1 MAFFPASPTNGQ
13 QATVGNIV
21 YQWNSTSNVWN
32 RVGTTVVQL
41 VDGALVTIT
50 GNLLVTG
57 SGSSQFSGNLI
68 SLANVVVS
76 NNVVA
81 TRGVFSGNVSGS
93 NLSTTG
99 NVLSS
104 GNIVTPNLYV
114 TRIYGNGQFSTS
126 GTVTAASYEGSS
138 IPVTGNVTTNNNV
151 VALANVNS
159 GGDINATGN
168 VNATNIVASGNLTV
182 SGNVSGNTIISAA
195 VLTNNTVVAGNV
207 SATYFLG
214 NGALLTGVV
223 TGGGGAGNRANASIS
238 TGSIAN
244 SATFTGNV
252 TLAKGYAIYKVTT
265 STNAWVRL
273 YSNTVTQSADSS
285 RSMFN
290 DPQPGAGVMV
300 EIISTGANVVLV
312 SPAAVGWNDSSP
324 VSNSIPVSITNLS
337 GTSSDIT
344 VTFTYLGLEL

>member
-57 SGSSQFSGNLI
+57 SGSSQFSSNLI
-68 SLANVVVS
+68 SLANVVAS
-76 NNVVA
+76 GNVI
-81 TRGVFSGNVSGS
+81 GVGGLFSGNVSGS
-93 NLSTTG
+93 NVTTTG
-99 NVLSS
+99 NVLAT

-126 GTVTAASYEGSS
+126 GSVTAGAVDAAS
-138 IPVTGNVTTNNNV
+138 VTAVGNITSATN
-151 VALANVNS
+151 LIS
-159 GGDINATGN
+159 GGNAIIGGTVSVTSGN
-168 VNATNIVASGNLTV
+168 VNANNLSVFNTASATTLSV
-182 SGNVSGNTIISAA
+182 SGNVIAGNIS
-195 VLTNNTVVAGNV
+195 TVGNV
-207 SATYFLG
+207 SSTYFLG

-273 YSNTVTQSADSS
+273 YSNTTTQASDAA

-300 EIISTGANVVLV
+300 EVISTGANVILV

-324 VSNSIPVSITNLS
+324 VSNVIPVSITNLS

>member
-57 SGSSQFSGNLI
+57 SGSSQFGGNLI
-68 SLANVVVS
+68 SLANIVSS
-76 NNVVA
+76 NNVVGIG
-81 TRGVFSGNVSGS
+81 GVFSGNVSAG
-93 NLSTTG
+93 NISTTG
-99 NVLSS
+99 NVLAT

-114 TRIYGNGQFSTS
+114 TRIYGNGAFSTS
-126 GTVTAASYEGSS
+126 GTVTAGDITGSS
-138 IPVTGNVTTNNNV
+138 VTATGNVQANQ
-151 VALANVNS
+151 NVNT
-159 GGDINATGN
+159 GGNVNATGN
-168 VNATNIVASGNLTV
+168 VTGTNFTATGNVTVNGTV
-182 SGNVSGNTIISAA
+182 SGNDALLANIFVGNANAT
-195 VLTNNTVVAGNV
+195 GNV
-207 SATYFLG
+207 AATYFLG

-223 TGGGGAGNRANASIS
+223 TGGGGAGNRANVSIS

-244 SATFTGNV
+244 SATFTGTV
-252 TLAKGYAIYKVTT
+252 ALAKGYAIYKVTT

-273 YSNTVTQSADSS
+273 YSNTATQTADAA
-285 RSMFN
+285 RSIFN
-290 DPQPGAGVMV
+290 DPQPGSGVMV
-300 EIISTGANVVLV
+300 EVISTGANIILV

-324 VSNSIPVSITNLS
+324 VSNAIPVSITNLS
-337 GTSSDIT
+337 SVSSNIT

>member
-41 VDGALVTIT
+41 VDGSLVTIT

-57 SGSSQFSGNLI
+57 SGSSQFSSNLI
-68 SLANVVVS
+68 SLANVVAS
-76 NNVVA
+76 NNVVGV
-81 TRGVFSGNVSGS
+81 RGVFSGNVSGS
-93 NLSTTG
+93 NITTTG
-99 NVLSS
+99 NVLAT

-126 GTVTAASYEGSS
+126 GTVTAGDITGSS
-138 IPVTGNVTTNNNV
+138 VTATGNVQANQ
-151 VALANVNS
+151 NVNT
-159 GGDINATGN
+159 GGNVNATGN
-168 VNATNIVASGNLTV
+168 VTGTNFLATGNVTVNGTV
-182 SGNVSGNTIISAA
+182 SGNDALLANVFVGNANAT
-195 VLTNNTVVAGNV
+195 GNV
-207 SATYFLG
+207 AATYFLG

-244 SATFTGNV
+244 SVTFTGNV
-252 TLAKGYAIYKVTT
+252 TLAKGYAVYKVTT

-273 YSNTVTQSADSS
+273 YSNTTTQTSDAA

-300 EIISTGANVVLV
+300 EVISTGSNVIVV
-312 SPAAVGWNDSSP
+312 SPAAVGWNDSNP

-337 GTSSDIT
+337 GTSSNIT
-344 VTFTYLGLEL
+344 VTFTYLGLEI

>member
-57 SGSSQFSGNLI
+57 AGSSQFSGNII
-68 SLANVVVS
+68 SLANIVSS
-76 NNVVA
+76 NNVVGI
-81 TRGVFSGNVSGS
+81 RGEFSGNVSGS
-93 NLSTTG
+93 NLNTTG
-99 NVLSS
+99 NVLAT

-114 TRIYGNGQFSTS
+114 TRIFGNGSISTS
-126 GTVTAASYEGSS
+126 GNVTGGEINGSSVTA
-138 IPVTGNVTTNNNV
+138 TGNVQANQ
-151 VALANVNS
+151 NVNT
-159 GGDINATGN
+159 GGNVNATGN
-168 VNATNIVASGNLTV
+168 VTGANFLAIGNVTVNGTV
-182 SGNVSGNTIISAA
+182 SGNDAYLGNIFVGNANAT
-195 VLTNNTVVAGNV
+195 GNV
-207 SATYFLG
+207 AANYFLG

-223 TGGGGAGNRANASIS
+223 TGGGGAGNRANVSIS

-252 TLAKGYAIYKVTT
+252 DLAKGYAIYKVTT

-273 YSNTVTQSADSS
+273 YSNTTTQTSDAA

-300 EIISTGANVVLV
+300 EVISTGSNVILV
-312 SPAAVGWNDSSP
+312 SPAAVGWNDSTP

-337 GTSSDIT
+337 GTSSNIT
-344 VTFTYLGLEL
+344 VTFTYLGLEI